1 MTGALFNI
9 LIPTK
14 QHELHLSQQIACDCS
29 IKTKQPN
36 DNTFNKRSLNHPK
49 LNLSITMEK
58 TLEAILCSLQ
68 ISNSVWN
75 QSRDNRCYSVTFS
88 IASNEHCEHILN
100 LLMENGIGVK
110 FNSTVVVL
118 PCSLYYQDTEMSTQS
133 VLETNRDKKPPNLY
147 ESSWKKFLQ
156 SVRSRLTVAQVVQGI
171 EAGAM
176 LTFDFLILL
185 IISVTVAAL
194 GLMQGEIVIFVSSM
208 LLSPLMGPIN
218 AATFGTMIKNKK
230 LRNMGIVNEIIGLI
244 LCVIIGFAYGLTAT
258 FFDKRDCSQWITNE
272 MAFMTDIGSLW
283 ISIVLAFLV
292 GVAVPISLLG
302 NNTFSL
308 VGVAISTSLLP
319 PSVNAGLLWAF
330 SLRSINQD
338 SCNTLNLHY
347 SSTRSIDFAIKGAI
361 SMCVTFINIIC
372 IFACGIVILKI
383 KAVAPKQSNHSTTL
397 INEYLNV
404 LKEIN
409 LEYSQEEANYLTLKL
424 KEECSIFGLSP
435 NTLKTR
441 GPCTVTSGYNPFD
454 LSFVTW
460 SPGYKRQHDLKSF
473 SNTQTDIRPSKLLK
487 NKVKNTGL
495 LSSEISP
502 GSLKAVFKSPVENY
516 STIVSTDNDTPS
528 TTRRFI
534 ITPVTLK
541 NTSNT
546 KE

>member
-14 QHELHLSQQIACDCS
+14 HHEIHLSQNIACDCS
-29 IKTKQPN
+29 IKTKSN
-36 DNTFNKRSLNHPK
+36 VNTNNKQSLDRPK
-49 LNLSITMEK
+49 YSLSITMEK
-58 TLEAILCSLQ
+58 
-68 ISNSVWN
+68 
-75 QSRDNRCYSVTFS
+75 VTFS

-110 FNSTVVVL
+110 LNSTVVVL
-118 PCSLYYQDTEMSTQS
+118 PCSLYYQDTEMSTPS
-133 VLETNRDKKPPNLY
+133 VFETNQHKNLY

-176 LTFDFLILL
+176 LTFDFVILL

-194 GLMQGEIVIFVSSM
+194 GLMQGETIIFVSSM
-208 LLSPLMGPIN
+208 LLSPLMGPVN

-230 LRNMGIVNEIIGLI
+230 LRNMGIINEMIGLI
-244 LCVIIGFAYGLTAT
+244 LCVLIGFGYGLTASY
-258 FFDKRDCSQWITNE
+258 FDERDSSQWITNE

-292 GVAVPISLLG
+292 GIAVPIALLG

-330 SLRSINQD
+330 SVRSINQD
-338 SCNTLNLHY
+338 SFNTLNLHY

-383 KAVAPKQSNHSTTL
+383 KAVTPKQSKQSTAL

-409 LEYSQEEANYLTLKL
+409 LEFPQEEANYLTLKL
-424 KEECSIFGLSP
+424 KEEYSIFGLSP
-435 NTLKTR
+435 STVKAR
-441 GPCTVTSGYNPFD
+441 GLCSVTPGYNPFD
-454 LSFVTW
+454 LSFITW
-460 SPGYKRQHDLKSF
+460 SPGYRRQHDLKSF
-473 SNTQTDIRPSKLLK
+473 SNTPTDIRTSKLLK
-487 NKVKNTGL
+487 NKIKNPDL
-495 LSSEISP
+495 CCSETSP
-502 GSLKAVFKSPVENY
+502 GSLTAVFRSPVENY
-516 STIVSTDNDTPS
+516 QTTITTDNNTPS
-528 TTRRFI
+528 TSRRFT

-541 NTSNT
+541 NTSNS
-546 KE
+546 KK

>member
-36 DNTFNKRSLNHPK
+36 LPNDNTFNKRSLNRPK
-49 LNLSITMEK
+49 HNLSMTMET
-58 TLEAILCSLQ
+58 TLEAILCSFK
-68 ISNSVWN
+68 IFNSVWN
-75 QSRDNRCYSVTFS
+75 QSRDNRCYSITFS

-110 FNSTVVVL
+110 LNSTVVVL
-118 PCSLYYQDTEMSTQS
+118 PCSLYYQDTVTSTQS
-133 VLETNRDKKPPNLY
+133 VLETNQDKCSPNLY
-147 ESSWKKFLQ
+147 ESSWKKFLL
-156 SVRSRLTVAQVVQGI
+156 SVRSRFTVAQVVQDI
-171 EAGAM
+171 ETGAT

-194 GLMQGEIVIFVSSM
+194 GLMQGETIIFVSSM

-230 LRNMGIVNEIIGLI
+230 LRNM
-244 LCVIIGFAYGLTAT
+244 AT
-258 FFDKRDCSQWITNE
+258 FFDKRDSSQWITNE

-283 ISIVLAFLV
+283 ISIILAILV
-292 GVAVPISLLG
+292 GVAVPIALLG

-330 SLRSINQD
+330 SVRSINQD
-338 SCNTLNLHY
+338 SHNTLNLHY
-347 SSTRSIDFAIKGAI
+347 SSTRSIDFAIKGAM
-361 SMCVTFINIIC
+361 SMCVTFVNIIC

-409 LEYSQEEANYLTLKL
+409 LEFSEEEANYLTLRL
-424 KEECSIFGLSP
+424 KEEYSILGLSP

-441 GPCTVTSGYNPFD
+441 GSFNATSGYNPFD

-473 SNTQTDIRPSKLLK
+473 LNSQTDIRASKLLK
-487 NKVKNTGL
+487 NKVKNTAL
-495 LSSEISP
+495 HNSETSP
-502 GSLKAVFKSPVENY
+502 GSLKAVFKSPMENY
-516 STIVSTDNDTPS
+516 STIDSADNDSPS

-541 NTSNT
+541 NTSSS

>member
-36 DNTFNKRSLNHPK
+36 LPNDNTFNKRSLNRPK
-49 LNLSITMEK
+49 HNLSMTMET
-58 TLEAILCSLQ
+58 TLEAILCSFK
-68 ISNSVWN
+68 IFNSVWN
-75 QSRDNRCYSVTFS
+75 QSRDNRCYSITFS

-110 FNSTVVVL
+110 LNSTVVVL
-118 PCSLYYQDTEMSTQS
+118 PCSLYYQDTVTSTQS
-133 VLETNRDKKPPNLY
+133 VLETNQDKCSPNLY
-147 ESSWKKFLQ
+147 ESSWKKFLL
-156 SVRSRLTVAQVVQGI
+156 SVRSRFTVAQVVQDI
-171 EAGAM
+171 ETGAT

-194 GLMQGEIVIFVSSM
+194 GLMQGETIIFVSSM

-244 LCVIIGFAYGLTAT
+244 LCVIIGFAYGLSAT
-258 FFDKRDCSQWITNE
+258 FFDKRDSSQWITNE

-283 ISIVLAFLV
+283 ISIILAILV
-292 GVAVPISLLG
+292 GVAVPIALLG

-319 PSVNAGLLWAF
+319 PSVNA
-330 SLRSINQD
+330 
-338 SCNTLNLHY
+338 
-347 SSTRSIDFAIKGAI
+347 
-361 SMCVTFINIIC
+361 
-372 IFACGIVILKI
+372 I

-409 LEYSQEEANYLTLKL
+409 LEFSEEEANYLTLRL
-424 KEECSIFGLSP
+424 KEEYSILGLSP

-441 GPCTVTSGYNPFD
+441 GSFNATSGYNPFD

-473 SNTQTDIRPSKLLK
+473 LNSQTDIRASKLLK
-487 NKVKNTGL
+487 NKVKNTAL
-495 LSSEISP
+495 HNSETSP
-502 GSLKAVFKSPVENY
+502 GSLKAVFKSPMENY
-516 STIVSTDNDTPS
+516 STIDSADNDSPS

-541 NTSNT
+541 NTSSS

>member
-1 MTGALFNI
+1 MPGALFNI
-9 LIPTK
+9 VIPTK
-14 QHELHLSQQIACDCS
+14 QHEIHLSQKIACDCS
-29 IKTKQPN
+29 IKTKLPN
-36 DNTFNKRSLNHPK
+36 DNTNNKQPPDRPK
-49 LNLSITMEK
+49 YSLSITMEK

-68 ISNSVWN
+68 ISNSIWN

-110 FNSTVVVL
+110 LNSTVVVL
-118 PCSLYYQDTEMSTQS
+118 PCSLYYQDTATSTPS
-133 VLETNRDKKPPNLY
+133 VFETNQHKNPPSLY

-156 SVRSRLTVAQVVQGI
+156 SVKSRLTVAQVVQGI
-171 EAGAM
+171 ETGAM
-176 LTFDFLILL
+176 LTFDFVILL

-194 GLMQGEIVIFVSSM
+194 GLIQGETIIFVSSM
-208 LLSPLMGPIN
+208 LLSPLMGPVN

-230 LRNMGIVNEIIGLI
+230 LRNMGIINEMIGLI
-244 LCVIIGFAYGLTAT
+244 ICVLIGFGYGLIASY
-258 FFDKRDCSQWITNE
+258 FDHRDSSQWITNE

-283 ISIVLAFLV
+283 VSIVLAFLV
-292 GVAVPISLLG
+292 GIAVPIALLG

-330 SLRSINQD
+330 SVRSINQD
-338 SCNTLNLHY
+338 SLNTLNLHY
-347 SSTRSIDFAIKGAI
+347 SSIRSIDFAIKGAM

-383 KAVAPKQSNHSTTL
+383 KAVAPKQNLQSTTL

-409 LEYSQEEANYLTLKL
+409 LEFPQEEANYLTLRL
-424 KEECSIFGLSP
+424 KEEYPIFGLSP
-435 NTLKTR
+435 STVKAR
-441 GPCTVTSGYNPFD
+441 GPCSIPPGYNPFD
-454 LSFVTW
+454 LSFITW
-460 SPGYKRQHDLKSF
+460 SPGYRRQHDLKSF
-473 SNTQTDIRPSKLLK
+473 SNTPTDIRTSKLLK
-487 NKVKNTGL
+487 NKIKNTDLFNG
-495 LSSEISP
+495 ETTP
-502 GSLKAVFKSPVENY
+502 DSLNAVFKSPMENY
-516 STIVSTDNDTPS
+516 PTTVSTDNNTPS
-528 TTRRFI
+528 TSRRFI

-546 KE
+546 K

>member
-1 MTGALFNI
+1 MPGALFNI
-9 LIPTK
+9 VIPTK
-14 QHELHLSQQIACDCS
+14 QHEIHLSQQIACDCS
-29 IKTKQPN
+29 IKTKLPN
-36 DNTFNKRSLNHPK
+36 DSTNNKQPLDRPK
-49 LNLSITMEK
+49 YSLSITMEK

-68 ISNSVWN
+68 ISNSIWN

-100 LLMENGIGVK
+100 LLTENGIGVK

-118 PCSLYYQDTEMSTQS
+118 PCSLYYQDTATSTPS
-133 VLETNRDKKPPNLY
+133 VFETNQHKNTPSLY

-156 SVRSRLTVAQVVQGI
+156 SVKSRLTVAQVVQGI
-171 EAGAM
+171 ESGAM
-176 LTFDFLILL
+176 LTFDFVILL

-194 GLMQGEIVIFVSSM
+194 GLIQGETIIFVSSM
-208 LLSPLMGPIN
+208 LLSPLMGPVN

-230 LRNMGIVNEIIGLI
+230 LRNMGIINEMIGLI
-244 LCVIIGFAYGLTAT
+244 ICVLIGFGYGLIASY
-258 FFDKRDCSQWITNE
+258 FDDRDSSQWITNE

-283 ISIVLAFLV
+283 VSIVLAFLV
-292 GVAVPISLLG
+292 GIAVPIALLG

-330 SLRSINQD
+330 SVRSINQD
-338 SCNTLNLHY
+338 SSNTLNLHY
-347 SSTRSIDFAIKGAI
+347 SSIRSIDFAIKGAM
-361 SMCVTFINIIC
+361 SMCVTFINILC

-383 KAVAPKQSNHSTTL
+383 KAVAPKQNLQSTTL

-409 LEYSQEEANYLTLKL
+409 LEFPQEEANYLTLRL
-424 KEECSIFGLSP
+424 KEEYPIFGLSP
-435 NTLKTR
+435 STVKAR
-441 GPCTVTSGYNPFD
+441 QPCSIPPGYNPFD
-454 LSFVTW
+454 LSFITW
-460 SPGYKRQHDLKSF
+460 SPGYRRQHDLKSF
-473 SNTQTDIRPSKLLK
+473 SNTPTDIRTSKLLK
-487 NKVKNTGL
+487 NKINNTDLFNG
-495 LSSEISP
+495 ETTP
-502 GSLKAVFKSPVENY
+502 GSLNAVFKSPMENY
-516 STIVSTDNDTPS
+516 QTTVSTDNNTPS